1 LGSRISAVRE
11 FRSARVDSNRAGD
24 CRGRRLKPILQP
36 VYSSRKLAA
45 QVNRLARTISRDYGN
60 RTVDVVIMLEN
71 AFIFAADLLRRI
83 SGPVVCHFV
92 RTEIRDIQFGG
103 RDRRE
108 IFFSR
113 APRIEDRDVL
123 VVDGILQT
131 GLTQDFLLKRLQES
145 RPRSLRLA
153 VLFDRPRER
162 RVDLKPDYFCFATAS
177 KYLAGY
183 GLAGSRGWYRNLPY
197 VGLQPRRAGAARTHR
212 RSTKSRR
219 ARSK

>member
-1 LGSRISAVRE
+1 M
-11 FRSARVDSNRAGD
+11 
-24 CRGRRLKPILQP
+24 RRKFDLKPALEP
-36 VYSSRKLAA
+36 VYTSRELSVRVRQLAK
-45 QVNRLARTISRDYGN
+45 TIARDYGN

-71 AFIFAADLLRRI
+71 AFVFAADLLRGLPGR
-83 SGPVVCHFV
+83 VVCHFV
-92 RTEIRDIQFGG
+92 RTEVRDIQFGTHDG
-103 RDRRE
+103 RE

-123 VVDGILQT
+123 VVDGIIQT

-153 VLFDRPRER
+153 VLFDRPRDR
-162 RVDLKPDYFCFATAS
+162 RVDLKPDYFCFVAAS

-197 VGLQPRRAGAARTHR
+197 VGVQPRRASASGTRQ
-212 RSTKSRR
+212 RSTEVRR
-219 ARSK
+219 VRSK

>member
-1 LGSRISAVRE
+1 M
-11 FRSARVDSNRAGD
+11 
-24 CRGRRLKPILQP
+24 KPVLQR
-36 VYSSRKLAA
+36 VYSSRELAA
-45 QVNRLARTISRDYGN
+45 QVGRMARKISRDYGSG
-60 RTVDVVIMLEN
+60 TVDVVVMLEN
-71 AFIFAADLLRRI
+71 AFVFAADLLRCL

-92 RTEIRDIQFGG
+92 RTEIRDVQFGG

-108 IFFSR
+108 IFFTK
-113 APRIEDRDVL
+113 APRLENRDVL
-123 VVDGILQT
+123 VVDAIIQT

-162 RVDLKPDYFCFATAS
+162 HVDLKPDYFCFVAAS

-197 VGLQPRRAGAARTHR
+197 VGVQPRRARAIAPRQHSTKVR
-212 RSTKSRR
+212 RVRST
-219 ARSK
+219 